1 MSNDFNSGL
10 DTLLSKMESFVS
22 SKTVVGQP
30 TNIDGVILVPLVDIV
45 VGVGAGANGNSGS
58 EKTDEKADSSKDNAS
73 VGGGLGAKITPS
85 AMLVIANGDVK
96 LVNVKNQDSLNK
108 LIDMVPDVLDRFN
121 LGKQKSDDIDIDLKD
136 EDYL

>member
-45 VGVGAGANGNSGS
+45 VGVGAGANGSTGS
-58 EKTDEKADSSKDNAS
+58 EKTEEKVDSNKDGAS

-85 AMLVIANGDVK
+85 AMIVIANGEVK
-96 LVNVKNQDSLNK
+96 LVNVKSQDSLNK
-108 LIDMVPDVLDRFN
+108 LIDMVPDIMNRFN
-121 LGKQKSDDIDIDLKD
+121 LGKQNTEDVLDD

>member
-30 TNIDGVILVPLVDIV
+30 TNIDGIILVPLVDII

-58 EKTDEKADSSKDNAS
+58 EKTEDKSGSNKDNAS

-108 LIDMVPDVLDRFN
+108 LIDMVPDVLNRFN
-121 LGKQKSDDIDIDLKD
+121 LGEKKDNKSDK
-136 EDYL
+136 EDYDI